1 MGRIHPA
8 SSLSLADRRKV
19 RIAVAEMAQSAKP
32 SRIDFGGSLYP
43 PRERLGPGADATRLA
58 RSHVPSRKDSRMNT
72 KRSTQNAKGWG
83 NWISIRLVQTS
94 LQAGL
99 LTVLLCAGASSSVLA
114 QETAAAPA
122 SGMTAESRRL
132 ATLLIKNTLVAV
144 NQANLTGN
152 YTVLR
157 DLSTPGF
164 RQLNSAADLGT
175 IFANL
180 RQNKIDLS
188 PIVLMDPVITAA
200 KFSKEQKQLRLKGHF
215 PSEPVQVE
223 FELIFQQAE
232 PAGWVIHGIS
242 VGTTKAG
249 AASNLDPADAE
260 QPAAA
265 APTRPAVR
273 PASNTKTAPAATG
286 GTRPRTAP

>member
-1 MGRIHPA
+1 
-8 SSLSLADRRKV
+8 
-19 RIAVAEMAQSAKP
+19 
-32 SRIDFGGSLYP
+32 
-43 PRERLGPGADATRLA
+43 
-58 RSHVPSRKDSRMNT
+58 MNT
-72 KRSTQNAKGWG
+72 NRSTQNTKGWG
-83 NWISIRLVQTS
+83 DWISIRVVQTS

-99 LTVLLCAGASSSVLA
+99 LTVLLFAGASSSVLA
-114 QETAAAPA
+114 QESAAAPT
-122 SGMTAESRRL
+122 SGMTAESRKL

-188 PIVLMDPVITAA
+188 PIVLMEPVITAA

-249 AASNLDPADAE
+249 ASSNLDPADAE

-273 PASNTKTAPAATG
+273 PASSSKTAPAATG

>member
-1 MGRIHPA
+1 
-8 SSLSLADRRKV
+8 
-19 RIAVAEMAQSAKP
+19 
-32 SRIDFGGSLYP
+32 
-43 PRERLGPGADATRLA
+43 
-58 RSHVPSRKDSRMNT
+58 MNT
-72 KRSTQNAKGWG
+72 KRSTRHATGWG
-83 NWISIRLVQTS
+83 DWITIRSVRTS
-94 LQAGL
+94 LLAVL
-99 LTVLLCAGASSSVLA
+99 LTSVLLAGPASPVIA
-114 QETAAAPA
+114 QDSAAAPA
-122 SGMTAESRRL
+122 SGMTAESRKL

-215 PSEPVQVE
+215 PSEPMQVE
-223 FELIFQQAE
+223 FELIFQQAN
-232 PAGWVIHGIS
+232 PAGWIIHGIS

-249 AASNLDPADAE
+249 AVSNQDPADAE
-260 QPAAA
+260 QPSAA

-273 PASNTKTAPAATG
+273 PVSGAKTVPSGTPS
-286 GTRPRTAP
+286 GTRPRVAP

>member
-1 MGRIHPA
+1 
-8 SSLSLADRRKV
+8 
-19 RIAVAEMAQSAKP
+19 
-32 SRIDFGGSLYP
+32 
-43 PRERLGPGADATRLA
+43 
-58 RSHVPSRKDSRMNT
+58 MNT
-72 KRSTQNAKGWG
+72 NRSTQYAKGWG
-83 NWISIRLVQTS
+83 DWFSIRSVQTS
-94 LQAGL
+94 VMAVL
-99 LTVLLCAGASSSVLA
+99 LATVLLVGASAPVMA
-114 QETAAAPA
+114 QEEAAAPA
-122 SGMTAESRRL
+122 KGMTAESRKL

-188 PIVLMDPVITAA
+188 PIVLMEPVITAA
-200 KFSKEQKQLRLKGHF
+200 KFSQEQKQLRLKGHF
-215 PSEPVQVE
+215 PSEPVQIE
-223 FELIFQQAE
+223 FELIFQQAN
-232 PAGWVIHGIS
+232 PAGWVVHGIS

-249 AASNLDPADAE
+249 AASNLDPAEAE

-265 APTRPAVR
+265 VPTRPAVR
-273 PASNTKTAPAATG
+273 PASNTKTVPA
-286 GTRPRTAP
+286 GTRPKTAP